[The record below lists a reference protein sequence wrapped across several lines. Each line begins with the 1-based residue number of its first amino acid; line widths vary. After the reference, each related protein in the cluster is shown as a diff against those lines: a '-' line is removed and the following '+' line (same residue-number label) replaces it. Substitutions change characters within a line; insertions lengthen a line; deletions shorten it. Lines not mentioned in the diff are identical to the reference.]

1 MENPITG
8 AVHAQ
13 QLRTPD
19 KPRRLLSAAVITC
32 GEQITHCGHKP
43 LVLGKKQRTAHPRDV
58 LFGAIIA

>member
-8 AVHAQ
+8 AVNAQ

-43 LVLGKKQRTAHPRDV
+43 LVLGKSNARLT
-58 LFGAIIA
+58 LETFCLGLL